1 MFHALYPSMTV
12 WAVAFWAAR
21 VDIMDVL
28 DGQRWKML
36 IGTVATVSCVM
47 VLDIYIPDS
56 SQQASMKRVG
66 GGVDAH
72 MLIYRW

>member
-1 MFHALYPSMTV
+1 
-12 WAVAFWAAR
+12 
-21 VDIMDVL
+21 MDVV

-36 IGTVATVSCVM
+36 IGTFATVSCIV
-47 VLDIYIPDS
+47 VLDIYMSNS
-56 SQQASMKRVG
+56 SQQASMKRAG